1 MNPLLKEI
9 RHNPLLWLLIFVP
22 VVFVAA
28 KLKPEAHTLLFV
40 LSILAIL
47 PLTILLSGAT
57 EAVAARTGDAV
68 GGLLNATLGNLA
80 EFVIALAALRA
91 GQYTLVKAS
100 IAGPI
105 VANALFILG
114 ASFLIGGLKHHVQE
128 FNRVSARLQ
137 AGLLFLATVAL
148 LIPSA
153 VSHADSMAEVAFTHR
168 LSVGL
173 AVLLNRRF
181 PGRAI
186 FRLLFFLPYVLSEA
200 ITGIVFS
207 LLLQP
212 DALVDTALQRV
223 GLEGL
228 IQDWLGNTD
237 IVMITLF
244 VIISWKYFGFHMIL
258 LLAGLQGI
266 PREIEE
272 AALIDG
278 AGRWQAFRY
287 VTLPLIG
294 PTLRVSVFLSVI
306 GALQLFDIV
315 WVMTG
320 GGPLNAS
327 TTMAVNMFKTGFE
340 KQQMGYGSAFA
351 VLLFLCA
358 LVVALLYQRFVL
370 RRDIDGA
377 VTAYNG

>member
-1 MNPLLKEI
+1 LVVYL
-9 RHNPLLWLLIFVP
+9 
-22 VVFVAA
+22 VFVIIPIIQAA
-28 KLKPEAHTLLFV
+28 HFSLYKWNGLGPLEDFIGLANYQVALASDVFWQAVGNNVLVIV
-40 LSILAIL
+40 LSLLLQIPFSLGLAI
-47 PLTILLSGAT
+47 
-57 EAVAARTGDAV
+57 
-68 GGLLNATLGNLA
+68 
-80 EFVIALAALRA
+80 
-91 GQYTLVKAS
+91 
-100 IAGPI
+100 
-105 VANALFILG
+105 
-114 ASFLIGGLKHHVQE
+114 
-128 FNRVSARLQ
+128 
-137 AGLLFLATVAL
+137 
-148 LIPSA
+148 
-153 VSHADSMAEVAFTHR
+153 
-168 LSVGL
+168 
-173 AVLLNRRF
+173 LLNRRF

-186 FRLLFFLPYVLSEA
+186 FRLLFFVPYVLSEA

-212 DALVDTALQRV
+212 DALVDSGLKGI

-237 IVMITLF
+237 IVMLTLF

-278 AGRWQAFRY
+278 AGRRQAFRY

-306 GALQLFDIV
+306 GALQLFDLV

-320 GGPLNAS
+320 GGPLTAT
-327 TTMAVNMFKTGFE
+327 TTMAVNMFKSGFE
-340 KQQMGYGSAFA
+340 EQQMGYGSALA